1 MEISELY
8 EIFKKHPIVTTDTRN
23 CPPNS
28 VFFALKGEIF
38 NGNKFAQQAIDS
50 GCSYAIV
57 DEAEYATS
65 PNILLV
71 EDSLKV
77 LQKLANHHR
86 KTFKIPVLA
95 ITGSNGKT
103 TTKELVMTVLGK
115 EYNVLATE
123 GNYNNHIGVP
133 LTLLRMK
140 KEHDI
145 AIIEM
150 GANHLGEIKALAE
163 IAEPNFGL
171 ITNIGRAHLEG
182 FGSYENIIK
191 GKGELYDF
199 IRNTKDGKIF
209 IDSSNPT
216 LMKIS
221 EGLGRIEYGL
231 NSKDSLFVTG
241 TVLESSPYLSFE
253 WCMASN
259 CHTVSTHIVGD
270 YNLPNALAAISIGK
284 YFGVKSD
291 LINQAIAEYQPTN
304 NRSQLKKTEKNM
316 LIIDAYNANP
326 TSMRAALN
334 NFSTLKVNHKVVI
347 LGDMKE
353 LGPDTAEEHQRIA
366 DLIASSNEFEKVFL
380 VGEYFSHVKTNYSQ
394 FINFEE
400 FKESLQKQPI
410 EDSYVLLKGSRG
422 MQLEKCIELL

>member
-8 EIFKKHPIVTTDTRN
+8 EIFKLHPLITTDTRK
-23 CPPNS
+23 CPQGS
-28 VFFALKGEIF
+28 IFFALKGEVF
-38 NGNKFAQQAIDS
+38 NGNQFAQQAIES

-57 DEAEYATS
+57 DEKEYVTH
-65 PNILLV
+65 PNIIWV
-71 EDSLKV
+71 EDSLRT

-103 TTKELVMTVLGK
+103 TTKELVMSVLSQ
-115 EYNVLATE
+115 EYNVIATE

-133 LTLLRMK
+133 LTLLRIK

-163 IAEPNFGL
+163 IAEPNYGL

-191 GKGELYDF
+191 GKAELYDF

-209 IDSSNPT
+209 VDGSNTT
-216 LMKIS
+216 LMQIS

-231 NSKDSLFVTG
+231 GDKDSLFVTG
-241 TVLESSPYLSFE
+241 TVLASSPYLIFE

-259 CHTVSTHIVGD
+259 CQTVETQIVGD
-270 YNLPNALAAISIGK
+270 YNLPNALAAIAIGK

-291 LINQAIAEYQPTN
+291 LISKAIAEYKPTN
-304 NRSQLKKTEKNM
+304 NRSQLQQTAKNM

-326 TSMRAALN
+326 TSMRAALD
-334 NFSTLKVNHKVVI
+334 NFNLLRVNHKVLI

-366 DLIASSNEFEKVFL
+366 DLVKDNGFEKVFF
-380 VGEYFSHVKTNYSQ
+380 VGEYFSHVDTKYPRYK
-394 FINFEE
+394 NFDELR
-400 FKESLQKQPI
+400 KDLKQHPI
-410 EDSYVLLKGSRG
+410 ENSYILLKGSRG